1 MFNNNFIFLQEENIA
16 KIREEEE
23 RRKEVATKFQATL
36 NDVNIILQE
45 NNEKNIKLRD
55 DNLEMSNKLATLC
68 EQFEKREQQ
77 IARMTKQMELE
88 HQLYEATLNKIQ
100 LEFKTER
107 EIWNK
112 EKETLLEQLRSSE
125 EARIQMQAKVTTL
138 EEHLQLYTGKYE
150 EFETTISKSNKVFD
164 SCKSA
169 MFKMT
174 EQIAKLEKDL
184 RISNGRSKKH
194 EKNVIELSQTNDWQ
208 NNEILA
214 CKKKIQQLQK
224 LCRQIQI
231 DRSSYLKLLK
241 ANGIEPTSQN
251 CVDNTTPSP
260 PELANPI
267 SNGTIAPSSPTTTNR
282 PLSKKEQELFTLK
295 ENLKALQ
302 EQCGN
307 RNVEES
313 GSSDIQ
319 EPQLIDT
326 TSHSNETNKEEQLN
340 NEIPTSSQ

>member
-1 MFNNNFIFLQEENIA
+1 M
-16 KIREEEE
+16 
-23 RRKEVATKFQATL
+23 ATKFQATL

-88 HQLYEATLNKIQ
+88 HQLYEATLKKIQ

-125 EARIQMQAKVTTL
+125 EARVQMQTKVTTL

-208 NNEILA
+208 NNEIIA
-214 CKKKIQQLQK
+214 SKKKIQQLQK
-224 LCRQIQI
+224 LCRQLQI

-260 PELANPI
+260 PELANAM
-267 SNGTIAPSSPTTTNR
+267 SNGSLSTTPPSPTSTNR
-282 PLSKKEQELFTLK
+282 PLSKKEQELLMLK

-302 EQCGN
+302 EQCVIL
-307 RNVEES
+307 NVDES
-313 GSSDIQ
+313 STSDIQ
-319 EPQLIDT
+319 ETETGCKNFIT
-326 TSHSNETNKEEQLN
+326 EANETTNEDEIN
-340 NEIPTSSQ
+340 NESSTSTQ